1 MLRLLTP
8 RFTLSSFQESDWPF
22 FLELRQNNAV
32 MRYMAGIAS
41 EEDIRRVFGQRLLE
55 NNAFVIRLHVDETPL
70 GDVGLRI
77 SKVNPAEADVGY
89 SILPPAQ
96 GQGIASEAL
105 KAVCEYAFYQ
115 ANVEALNAWVL
126 AANAGSVRV
135 LEKARFSRVQ
145 TLEKSFLLNDKY
157 YDDWAFRL
165 TKEDFARADG

>member
-1 MLRLLTP
+1 MLTLLTP
-8 RFTLSSFQESDWPF
+8 RFTLSSFQQSDWPF
-22 FLELRQNNAV
+22 FRELRQNAAV

-41 EEDIRRVFGQRLLE
+41 EEDTRRVFEQRLLE
-55 NNAFVIRLHVDETPL
+55 KNAFVIRPHGSETAL

-77 SKVNPAEADVGY
+77 SKIHPDEADVGY
-89 SILPPAQ
+89 SVLPHAQ

-126 AANAGSVRV
+126 AANTGSVRV
-135 LEKARFSRVQ
+135 LEKARFRRVQ
-145 TLEKSFLLNDKY
+145 TLENSFLLNDEY

-165 TKEDFARADG
+165 TKEDFSRAG